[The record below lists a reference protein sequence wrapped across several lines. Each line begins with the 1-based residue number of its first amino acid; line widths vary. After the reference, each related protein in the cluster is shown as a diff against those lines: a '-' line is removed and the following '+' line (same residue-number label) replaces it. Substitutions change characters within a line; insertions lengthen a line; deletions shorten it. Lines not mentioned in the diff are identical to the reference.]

1 MSIIGILRDV
11 DILLDLSEAQLEK
24 IASIGETKTYNG
36 AEIVFKE
43 NTTSNELYII
53 LNGTVEIVVDPATV
67 GSSHDASTGVVTIAT
82 LRRGESFGEV
92 ALVDQGLRSASAM
105 AAQDRTELLVI
116 PQDKFNQLCQ
126 QDFELGY
133 IVMRNIAADL
143 AFKLRQTDIMIQEQI
158 LWGRKEKK

>member
-1 MSIIGILRDV
+1 MSIVGILRDV

-24 IASIGETKTYNG
+24 IATIGEVKTYNG
-36 AEIVFKE
+36 AEIIFKE

-53 LNGTVEIVVDPATV
+53 LNGAVEIVVDPATV
-67 GSSHDASTGVVTIAT
+67 GSGHESSTGVVTIAT

-116 PQDKFNQLCQ
+116 PQDKFNELCRS
-126 QDFELGY
+126 DFELGY

-143 AFKLRQTDIMIQEQI
+143 AFKLRQTDIMVQEQI
-158 LWGRKEKK
+158 LWGRGEKK